1 MKSTPSKGEPRSVD
15 LAFEIRGLCCV
26 KASDSF
32 VAHALSV
39 PRRDSSRRLGP
50 LQPNTTKQ
58 TRSRRTPLESGPDCR
73 STNDRAAGGSPRSK
87 RPKNTALVRT
97 DTTIAHELIRG
108 LCCVKASDSFVAHAL
123 SVPRRDS
130 SRRPAQFG
138 HPSSTNAPN
147 TTKQTRSHR
156 TPLESGADCRST
168 NDRAAGG
175 SPRSKRPKNTA
186 LVRTDTTIAH
196 GLVVRRCVSSGN
208 MRSQATAT
216 ERTKRT
222 QSRRTAVKSTA
233 SNDEPRRADLAFE
246 IRGLCSAPP
255 QTDNAKPSVAH
266 YRLPDAAGPADGTQ
280 LLRSRA
286 REQAVS
292 SEIPFGFLKEEVFSQ
307 TRERAVERRS
317 RPPWMNTCVE
327 REQREQGSRSSAPM
341 AF

>member
-1 MKSTPSKGEPRSVD
+1 MTRSWSATSRVEAVD
-15 LAFEIRGLCCV
+15 G
-26 KASDSF
+26 K
-32 VAHALSV
+32 
-39 PRRDSSRRLGP
+39 
-50 LQPNTTKQ
+50 TTKQ
-58 TRSRRTPLESGPDCR
+58 TQSRRTPLESGADCR
-73 STNDRAAGGSPRSK
+73 STNDRAAGGSLRSK
-87 RPKNTALVRT
+87 RPENTAPVRT
-97 DTTIAHELIRG
+97 DATIAHGLIRG

-147 TTKQTRSHR
+147 TTKQTQSRR
-156 TPLESGADCRST
+156 TPLESGADCQSA
-168 NDRAAGG
+168 NDRTAGG

-186 LVRTDTTIAH
+186 LIRTDTIIAH
-196 GLVVRRCVSSGN
+196 GLIRGLCCVKASDSFVAHALSVPRRDSSRRPAQFGHPSSTN
-208 MRSQATAT
+208 APNT
-216 ERTKRT
+216 TKQT

-233 SNDEPRRADLAFE
+233 SNDEPRSADLAFE

-266 YRLPDAAGPADGTQ
+266 CRLPDAAAPADGTQ
-280 LLRSRA
+280 LLRSRT

>member
-1 MKSTPSKGEPRSVD
+1 MKSTPSKGEPRSAD

-26 KASDSF
+26 
-32 VAHALSV
+32 
-39 PRRDSSRRLGP
+39 
-50 LQPNTTKQ
+50 
-58 TRSRRTPLESGPDCR
+58 
-73 STNDRAAGGSPRSK
+73 NDEPRS
-87 RPKNTALVRT
+87 ADL
-97 DTTIAHELIRG
+97 ASEIRS

-147 TTKQTRSHR
+147 TTKQTQFRQ
-156 TPLESGADCRST
+156 TLMESMPSEDKQGCLSPPGST
-168 NDRAAGG
+168 DLVGTGTLAGP
-175 SPRSKRPKNTA
+175 SPRSGDA
-186 LVRTDTTIAH
+186 VR
-196 GLVVRRCVSSGN
+196 S
-208 MRSQATAT
+208 
-216 ERTKRT
+216 
-222 QSRRTAVKSTA
+222 
-233 SNDEPRRADLAFE
+233 ADLAVE

-255 QTDNAKPSVAH
+255 QTGNAKPSVAH

-280 LLRSRA
+280 LLPSRA

-292 SEIPFGFLKEEVFSQ
+292 SEIPFGFLKEEVFSR

>member
-1 MKSTPSKGEPRSVD
+1 MTRSWSAASRLEAVDGKTTKQTQFFRTPMKSTPSKGETGSAD
-15 LAFEIRGLCCV
+15 LAFE
-26 KASDSF
+26 
-32 VAHALSV
+32 
-39 PRRDSSRRLGP
+39 
-50 LQPNTTKQ
+50 
-58 TRSRRTPLESGPDCR
+58 
-73 STNDRAAGGSPRSK
+73 
-87 RPKNTALVRT
+87 
-97 DTTIAHELIRG
+97 IRG

-138 HPSSTNAPN
+138 HPSSTNAPK
-147 TTKQTRSHR
+147 TTKQTQSRR
-156 TPLESGADCRST
+156 TPLVSGADCRST

-186 LVRTDTTIAH
+186 LIRTDTTMAH

-216 ERTKRT
+216 ERTKQAQFRGTSAESMPSKDETRT
-222 QSRRTAVKSTA
+222 
-233 SNDEPRRADLAFE
+233 ADLAFE

-266 YRLPDAAGPADGTQ
+266 YWLPDAAGPADGTQ
-280 LLRSRA
+280 LFGSRA

-292 SEIPFGFLKEEVFSQ
+292 SEIPSGFLKEEVFSQ

-317 RPPWMNTCVE
+317 RPPWMNTRVE
-327 REQREQGSRSSAPM
+327 REQREQGSRSTLQWLFSTRRRST
-341 AF
+341 